1 MVNIP
6 DVVVEHVPDT
16 RSSGSWSGLRGH
28 RAPVLG
34 YILKRVAA
42 GIATLI
48 VASMLIFLSIQVLP
62 GNVVEV
68 VLGRNATP
76 ARVATVNA
84 QLHLN
89 QDLFHRYLTFI
100 GNFVRGD
107 FGQSTA
113 GLVQGAHLQV
123 SHVIGP
129 AIRNSA
135 ILAAIV
141 TLLFIPASL
150 VLGYL
155 SGRKPG
161 SATDHVLSTTTLG
174 IGALPEFLIGTV
186 LIYYFF
192 TQLAWLPPIS
202 SVRPGHSPLDHPKAL
217 ILPVATLLLVSLA
230 FGARLLRAS
239 IVEVRSQ
246 EYVAIARLNGYS
258 ESRIMWRFVLPNALV
273 PSVQILAQQ
282 LQYLLGGIV
291 VVESV
296 FNYPGIGE
304 LLVRAIAVRDV
315 QEIMVIATILSVAY
329 VAINIIA
336 DVACVLLEP
345 RVRTSL

>member
-6 DVVVEHVPDT
+6 DVLVEDEPDSTLSRGRSLLRSGRSPVV
-16 RSSGSWSGLRGH
+16 
-28 RAPVLG
+28 G

-42 GIATLI
+42 GIATLV
-48 VASMLIFLSIQVLP
+48 VASVLIFLSIQVLP

-76 ARVATVNA
+76 ARIAAVKS
-84 QLHLN
+84 QLHLD

-100 GNFVRGD
+100 GNFVRGN

-113 GLVQGAHLQV
+113 GLVQGSRVQV
-123 SHVIGP
+123 GHVVGP
-129 AIRNSA
+129 AIKNSA
-135 ILAAIV
+135 ILAVIV
-141 TLLFIPASL
+141 IVLFVPASL
-150 VLGYL
+150 ALGYL

-161 SATDHVLSTTTLG
+161 SATDHALSTATLAV
-174 IGALPEFLIGTV
+174 GALPEFLIATV
-186 LIYYFF
+186 LIYLFF
-192 TQLAWLPPIS
+192 TKLQWLPPIS
-202 SVRPGHSPLDHPKAL
+202 SVVSGHSPLEHPKAL
-217 ILPVATLLLVSLA
+217 VLPVVTLLLVSLA

-258 ESRIMWRFVLPNALV
+258 ERSIMWRYVLPNALV

-282 LQYLLGGIV
+282 IQYLLGGIV

-304 LLVRAIAVRDV
+304 QLVRAIAVRDV
-315 QEIMVIATILSVAY
+315 QEIMVIATLLSVAY
-329 VAINIIA
+329 IVINIVA

>member
-1 MVNIP
+1 MVSVP
-6 DVVVEHVPDT
+6 DVLVEQVPESRAT
-16 RSSGSWSGLRGH
+16 RTGSLLGNH
-28 RAPVLG
+28 RLPVLE
-34 YILKRVAA
+34 YVLKRVVA

-48 VASMLIFLSIQVLP
+48 VASVLIFLSIQVLP

-76 ARVATVNA
+76 ARIAAVNA

-89 QDLFHRYLTFI
+89 QGLFHRYLTFI
-100 GNFVRGD
+100 GSFLRGD

-113 GLVQGAHLQV
+113 GLVQGSRVQV
-123 SHVIGP
+123 GHVIGP
-129 AIRNSA
+129 AIKNSA
-135 ILAAIV
+135 ILAVIV
-141 TLLFIPASL
+141 IVLFVPASL
-150 VLGYL
+150 ALGYL

-161 SATDHVLSTTTLG
+161 SATDHVLSTTTLAV
-174 IGALPEFLIGTV
+174 GALPEFLIATV
-186 LIYYFF
+186 LIYFFF
-192 TQLAWLPPIS
+192 TRLNWLPPIS
-202 SVRPGHSPLDHPKAL
+202 SVSSGRSPIDNPKAL
-217 ILPVATLLLVSLA
+217 VLPVATLLLVSLA

-258 ESRIMWRFVLPNALV
+258 EGRIMWRYVLPNALV

-304 LLVRAIAVRDV
+304 QLVRAIAVRDV

-329 VAINIIA
+329 IAINILA